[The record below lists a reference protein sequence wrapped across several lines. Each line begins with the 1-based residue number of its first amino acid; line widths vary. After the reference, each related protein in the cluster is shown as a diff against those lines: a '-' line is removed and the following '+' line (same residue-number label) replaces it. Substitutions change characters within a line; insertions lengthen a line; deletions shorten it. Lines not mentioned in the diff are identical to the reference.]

1 MERDGQSNH
10 PMKGV
15 WIVEVLPSHQ
25 RVSGDFLQ
33 MGGTHIW
40 RDQKEDK
47 SNFKGQNIY
56 FWTHIVSFQQSLWSW
71 NICHLSKKQGTWN
84 WHCWCLFEVLLPS
97 PFSPL
102 QTVVSCSGVSASGP
116 TCLLSQRRSRR
127 NKNFIIFQNYF
138 LDFEYFSLTG
148 GVGLVWF
155 ESDLEHKY
163 VFVQVIWATPKFNC
177 LAITIINQKTQLQNC

>member
-15 WIVEVLPSHQ
+15 WRVEVLRSHQ

-84 WHCWCLFEVLLPS
+84 RHCLCLFEVSL
-97 PFSPL
+97 SPL
-102 QTVVSCSGVSASGP
+102 QNFVSSSGVSASGP
-116 TCLLSQRRSRR
+116 TCPLSQRRSRR
-127 NKNFIIFQNYF
+127 NTNFIIFHNNF
-138 LDFEYFSLTG
+138 LDFGYFSLTG
-148 GVGLVWF
+148 GVGLV
-155 ESDLEHKY
+155 
-163 VFVQVIWATPKFNC
+163 
-177 LAITIINQKTQLQNC
+177 